1 MGQGTYR
8 LSDWMLHNWSRAGL
22 VLGIGLL
29 LIAPLVLKGVGV
41 AVFLIYLWLPFYMLH
56 QYEEHAE
63 GTFLEWYERMMPGI
77 APVLTERKLLVVN
90 LVTVWLGFLVALYVA
105 FLVRPALGLAAPYLA
120 LVNAFMHVGQLLRWR
135 CYNPGLWTALV
146 IFIPGAGYT
155 ISALSAAGAAWA
167 DNALGLGIAML
178 VHIFLFALGRGLIGK
193 QL

>member
-1 MGQGTYR
+1 MGQETYR
-8 LSDWMLHNWSRAGL
+8 FSDWMLHNWSRAGL

-77 APVLTERKLLVVN
+77 APFLTERKLLVVN
-90 LVTVWLGFLVALYVA
+90 LVAVWLGFLVALYVA

-120 LVNAFMHVGQLLRWR
+120 FVNAFMH
-135 CYNPGLWTALV
+135 
-146 IFIPGAGYT
+146 
-155 ISALSAAGAAWA
+155 LSRATEV
-167 DNALGLGIAML
+167 L
-178 VHIFLFALGRGLIGK
+178 
-193 QL
+193 

>member
-1 MGQGTYR
+1 
-8 LSDWMLHNWSRAGL
+8 MLHNWSRAGL

-63 GTFLEWYERMMPGI
+63 GTFLEWYERMMPSI
-77 APVLTERKLLVVN
+77 APFLTERKLLVVN

-167 DNALGLGIAML
+167 DNALGLGIAVL
-178 VHIFLFALGRGLIGK
+178 VHIFFFALGRGLIGK